1 MYQKGDKY
9 KVTIEG
15 FIFYFRYIDEVI
27 DHVEC
32 NTCFE
37 VDSAALRIDLK
48 YTNKHDKIELRDDC
62 VIERV
67 A

>member
-1 MYQKGDKY
+1 MRQKGDKY

-32 NTCFE
+32 NTHFE
-37 VDSAALRIDLK
+37 IDDVALRVDLK
-48 YTNKHDKIELRDDC
+48 HINKHDKIELRYDC
-62 VIERV
+62 VIERI

>member
-1 MYQKGDKY
+1 MKQTGDKF

-15 FIFYFRYIDEVI
+15 EERYFRYIDEVI

-32 NTCFE
+32 STCFE
-37 VDSAALRIDLK
+37 VDSLALSTDLK
-48 YTNKHDKIELRDDC
+48 YTNKHNKVELRDDC
-62 VIERV
+62 VIERI